1 MTLTPWFLAQ
11 AYFSSILVFTGL
23 YTLYIRISVSF
34 LCVMLVKICALSIRV
49 TRIYPGHTLN
59 CGYSRQYFFRNSIP
73 IAYQQQSE
81 QPYRQQSEQHTNSN
95 QNSIPIACQQQS
107 EQHTNSIPIIAIR
120 IAYQQHQTKRIS
132 RIFLDGS
139 YRQLFFENYSN
150 LDNFEHL
157 IYYHYQSCF
166 ISFSY

>member
-95 QNSIPIACQQQS
+95 QNSIPIAIRIAYQQHANSNQNSIPIAYQLQQS
-107 EQHTNSIPIIAIR
+107 EQHTNSI
-120 IAYQQHQTKRIS
+120 
-132 RIFLDGS
+132 
-139 YRQLFFENYSN
+139 RQKESVESFQMALIDNYSLRITLTQTILN
-150 LDNFEHL
+150 
-157 IYYHYQSCF
+157 I
-166 ISFSY
+166 

>member
-95 QNSIPIACQQQS
+95 QNSIPIA
-107 EQHTNSIPIIAIR
+107 IR